1 MLTMLD
7 GRQAAMW
14 TAMPGEIE
22 SFDPLEMTA
31 SVQITIQA
39 QVQAPDGTFSWDTL
53 PLLIHC
59 PVQFPAGGGFTLTF
73 PVAPG
78 DECLVVF
85 ASRCIDAWWQSGGV
99 QPQAELRMH
108 DLSDGFVLLGF
119 RSQPHVIAN
128 IGADSTQ
135 LRSDDGA
142 TLLEVRND
150 QTVKLIAPAG
160 VDIVGDLRVTGEVVA
175 KSGTTNIHTSTHTH
189 PDPQGGSTGS
199 PNAGS

>member
-1 MLTMLD
+1 MMD
-7 GRQAAMW
+7 GRQAAIW
-14 TAMPGEIE
+14 TSMPGIIE
-22 SFDPLEMTA
+22 SFNPLEMTA
-31 SVQITIQA
+31 AVQPSTQA
-39 QVQAPDGTFSWDTL
+39 RVQGSDGSFSWVTL

-119 RSQPHVIAN
+119 RSIPRVIAN
-128 IGADSTQ
+128 LSSSTTQ
-135 LRSDDGA
+135 LRSDDGS
-142 TLLEVRND
+142 TYVEVRSD
-150 QTVKLIAPAG
+150 GKLKLVAPSG
-160 VDIVGDLRVTGEVVA
+160 VDVVGDLRVTGEVLA
-175 KSGTTNIHTSTHTH
+175 KNGSTNIHTSTHTH
-189 PDPQGGSTGS
+189 PDPQGGDVGFPNPGS
-199 PNAGS
+199 